1 MTIRFAVVGSPISH
15 SLSPTLHKAA
25 YEHLGLGY
33 GYEVHEV
40 RAGDLARFWHEN
52 NFAGLSVTMP
62 LKTEAFL
69 LGEVV
74 GEEAKVTKGA
84 NTVIGLVEG
93 VRIENTDVFGIE
105 MALQSIISCNQI
117 TVLGAGATAKSALVA
132 LSRIFPDAE
141 LSLVSRNISAGKELL
156 DFAQLLGM
164 KATALNPDAE
174 LLASS
179 DLVMSLVPAGS
190 YLDLWQQ
197 LSSISPKGTL
207 FDAAYSPWPSI
218 PAQSWSGQVVSG
230 IEMLKWQAILQVEYF
245 CEAAG
250 ADVVIDRASLFQVMS
265 EAVSDK

>member
-1 MTIRFAVVGSPISH
+1 M
-15 SLSPTLHKAA
+15 
-25 YEHLGLGY
+25 
-33 GYEVHEV
+33 HEV
-40 RAGDLARFWHEN
+40 RAGELAQFWQQN
-52 NFAGLSVTMP
+52 DFAGLSVTMP

-74 GEEAKVTKGA
+74 GKEAKITKVA
-84 NTVIGLVEG
+84 NTVIGLGDG

-105 MALQSIISCNQI
+105 KALQSIVSCNQI
-117 TVLGAGATAKSALVA
+117 AVLGSGATAKSALVA
-132 LSRIFPDAE
+132 LSRIFPSAE
-141 LSLVSRNISAGKELL
+141 LSLISRNKSSAKELL
-156 DFAQLLGM
+156 DFARLLGM

-174 LLASS
+174 LIATS

-218 PAQSWSGQVVSG
+218 PAQSWSGRVVSG

-250 ADVVIDRASLFQVMS
+250 AGVLVDRTSLYQVMS